1 MEVFEPIKSSI
12 FKNKFEV
19 SENLNQIME
28 KYDYKKSKPMDLDP

>member
-19 SENLNQIME
+19 SEKLNQIME
-28 KYDYKKSKPMDLDP
+28 NMIIRNQTNGFGL